1 MSSARADDTLNTHYW
16 LAENHMDKTLTL
28 AQKREQLS
36 GELQT
41 YRSLPE
47 YILDG
52 IGALFQRLLTPAARA
67 RITFLPPNPSEQ
79 EDDGFPSYW
88 LNGLAIAFFTFLVG
102 WLVSLLAG
110 IRFSPDEL
118 KLTLWS
124 VATGALAL
132 IANKINIR
140 AFLETFRRSCVD
152 NLLRSSDVDN
162 LEAWLAVNFQW
173 WRPLIVGLL
182 IGPLLAWFL
191 YQLWRDNH
199 GASAFQAGPFV
210 IILFSCVQAVWVAY
224 YLYPFYVAFPQRL
237 NRYHFDL
244 YTPDPSSSEVIGQ
257 LSRLLTF
264 IMYVTMAFIV
274 WLTLGLA
281 YVGVLTIESPTP
293 AIVFSVFVWAPTV
306 ILYAAGQFHLSD
318 VITRSKWKMLNEI
331 QTKVEEL
338 YSEQKIPDALTLD
351 RLSKLMD
358 YHDRIKDTPNSALN
372 FRASLNF
379 LNSLLL
385 PVLAFVV
392 ANLKDVLNLFK
403 AQ

>member
-1 MSSARADDTLNTHYW
+1 
-16 LAENHMDKTLTL
+16 MDNTLTL

-36 GELQT
+36 RELEA

-52 IGALFQRLLTPAARA
+52 IGALFQRLLTPAART
-67 RITFLPPNPSEQ
+67 RITFLPPNASEQ

-88 LNGLAIAFFTFLVG
+88 LNGLAIAFFTFLAG

-110 IRFSPDEL
+110 VRFSPDEL

-124 VATGALAL
+124 VATGGLAL

-152 NLLRSSDVDN
+152 KLLRSSDVDN
-162 LEAWLAVNFQW
+162 LEAWLAENFQW
-173 WRPLIVGLL
+173 WRPLVVGLL

-199 GASAFQAGPFV
+199 GAAAFQAGTFV
-210 IILFSCVQAVWVAY
+210 IILLSCVQAVWVAY

-257 LSRLLTF
+257 LSHLLTF

-274 WLTLGLA
+274 WLTIALA
-281 YVGVLTIESPTP
+281 YVGVLTPASPTP
-293 AIVFSVFVWAPTV
+293 GIIFSVFVWAPTV

-318 VITRSKWKMLNEI
+318 VITRAKWKMLNEI

-338 YSEQKIPDALTLD
+338 YAEQKIPDALTLD
-351 RLSKLMD
+351 RLGKLMD

-392 ANLKDVLNLFK
+392 ANLKQVVNLFR